1 MKEKNY
7 DVLSLWPTPIYISQ
21 TPVKKSY
28 LDFIQKIDFERATN
42 KQFDISKDKRI
53 LNKMKDLKS
62 HIQNH
67 INVFTKDYLKINNKI
82 KFYLTDSWVN
92 KFKPQEGSTTHSH
105 VNSMISGVY
114 YFERA
119 PNMGGIQFQK
129 GYQINHNIFYPDIWM
144 EYDEATTTQGQAFNI
159 NPKEGTIVLFP
170 SKIEHTVNTNLSK
183 ETRYSLAFNAHVKGT
198 FIVKDISGK
207 PNYQLDIK

>member
-28 LDFIQKIDFERATN
+28 LDFIKKIDFERATN

-67 INVFTKDYLKINNKI
+67 IDVFTKDYLKYVKKAYMVEHHSQCKNNEYLNHFYGQQYINQLYNPTEEIVILEPQDVQKI
-82 KFYLTDSWVN
+82 Y
-92 KFKPQEGSTTHSH
+92 
-105 VNSMISGVY
+105 
-114 YFERA
+114 
-119 PNMGGIQFQK
+119 
-129 GYQINHNIFYPDIWM
+129 
-144 EYDEATTTQGQAFNI
+144 
-159 NPKEGTIVLFP
+159 
-170 SKIEHTVNTNLSK
+170 
-183 ETRYSLAFNAHVKGT
+183 
-198 FIVKDISGK
+198 
-207 PNYQLDIK
+207 